1 MERHS
6 RTGLIVF
13 STVCALVIVF
23 IVLLL
28 RSHEPADT
36 GGPSRPPE
44 EAGPAEPS
52 GEKPRTPV
60 ESEPPAGKEGAPA
73 RPEEAKAPGA
83 GEKPEKA
90 APAGKIDTL
99 AYSFKSEEERLK
111 YEMSHLKK
119 WEEKMGAD
127 NRKRLEGLRD
137 ILGLNPHQVK
147 AIVKLVA
154 RDREKRE
161 ALIAGLIKKT
171 IRQDDMKEAVERI
184 RDETFEKLRRILTPE
199 QYEKY
204 LKLPAIKRLLIGTPR

>member
-28 RSHEPADT
+28 RPHEPVDT
-36 GGPSRPPE
+36 GGPSMPHE
-44 EAGPAEPS
+44 EAGPVEP
-52 GEKPRTPV
+52 GETPRTPA
-60 ESEPPAGKEGAPA
+60 EPGPPAGKEGAPA
-73 RPEEAKAPGA
+73 GPKEAKAPGA
-83 GEKPEKA
+83 GEKPDKA
-90 APAGKIDTL
+90 APGGKIDTL

-147 AIVKLVA
+147 AIGKLVA

-171 IRQDDMKEAVERI
+171 IRQEDMKEAVERI
-184 RDETFEKLRRILTPE
+184 RDETFAELRRILTPG

-204 LKLPAIKRLLIGTPR
+204 LKLPAIKRLLIGSPR